1 MAQYKN
7 PALVMNVKALYPR
20 LNQTYRFDRAAGDKG
35 MSVPCDRA
43 EEGAAYEMSFTMT
56 KDQAVPLYKQMKK
69 YYETERAAN
78 WPDMPSSTEVFDV
91 DPDGNYTA
99 KTKLKGSYGKDLVD
113 PPLQYDSS
121 NNLLPK
127 DFMLTT
133 GSTINCGM
141 SLVPWQS
148 PNGAGVSLR
157 LKEVQVVKLEPLN
170 ARTQQSS
177 FGVVDGGFK
186 IADGFATSFED
197 DEPAPALSVVP
208 DEPKPK
214 EKVANA
220 KDYNDIDSALDDLDF
235 DD

>member
-20 LNQTYRFDRAAGDKG
+20 LNQTYRFDRAAGERG

-43 EEGAAYEMSFTMT
+43 EEGAAYEMSFKMT
-56 KDQAVPLYKQMKK
+56 KGQAVPLYNQMKS
-69 YYETERAAN
+69 YYEAEKAAN
-78 WPDMPSSTEVFDV
+78 WPTMPKSDEIFEV
-91 DPDGNYTA
+91 DPDGNYIA

-113 PPLQYDSS
+113 PPVQYDSS

-133 GSTINCGM
+133 GSDINVGLSC
-141 SLVPWQS
+141 VPWQS

-157 LKEVQVVKLEPLN
+157 LKEVQVVKLEPMN
-170 ARTQQSS
+170 AKTQQSS
-177 FGVVDGGFK
+177 FGVVEGGFK
-186 IADGFATSFED
+186 AADGFATSFED

-208 DEPKPK
+208 DEPK
-214 EKVANA
+214 EKVSNA

>member
-7 PALVMNVKALYPR
+7 PALVMNVKAMYPR
-20 LNQTYRFDRAAGDKG
+20 LNQTYRFDRAAGERG
-35 MSVPCDRA
+35 MSVPCDRS
-43 EEGAAYEMSFTMT
+43 EEGAAYELSFKMT
-56 KDQAVPLYKQMKK
+56 KEQAVPLYKQMKS
-69 YYETERAAN
+69 YYEAEKAAN
-78 WPDMPSSTEVFDV
+78 WPTMPKSDEIFEV
-91 DPDGNYTA
+91 DPDGNYIA

-113 PPLQYDSS
+113 PPVQYDSS

-133 GSTINCGM
+133 GSDINVGLSC
-141 SLVPWQS
+141 VPWQS

-157 LKEVQVVKLEPLN
+157 LKEVQVVKLEPMN
-170 ARTQQSS
+170 AKTQQSS
-177 FGVVDGGFK
+177 FGVVEGGFK
-186 IADGFATSFED
+186 AADGFATSFEE

-208 DEPKPK
+208 DEPK